1 MYRKMSAQET
11 TQLKRR
17 FSSPVVPAASM
28 KECPVCHARC
38 FADMPVCYNC
48 LHAFSDDEARILA
61 FEDAAYGQGSVSHSG
76 SNEPPME
83 EQVPVE
89 VIASA
94 SAPADLSALYDLL
107 PGVDGLS
114 VSMEEPFI
122 SGSAEPDGNLLAEG
136 TENAD
141 FAPVVETVVSDVVSA
156 DGTAAAR
163 GCCASGSKTLRADQ
177 LMQIVI
183 SIHVARDACKRRGAM
198 SEEMDSAFE

>member
-1 MYRKMSAQET
+1 MYRKMSPQEST
-11 TQLKRR
+11 HLKRR
-17 FSSPVVPAASM
+17 FSSPVSQAASV

-38 FADMPVCYNC
+38 FADIPVCYNC
-48 LHAFSDDEARILA
+48 LHAFSDEETRILA
-61 FEDAAYGQGSVSHSG
+61 FEDAAYGQGAVSHSG
-76 SNEPPME
+76 SSEPPVE

-122 SGSAEPDGNLLAEG
+122 SGPAELDGNLLAAG

-141 FAPVVETVVSDVVSA
+141 FTPVVETVVSDVVSA
-156 DGTAAAR
+156 DGTSAAQE
-163 GCCASGSKTLRADQ
+163 CCASGSKTLRADQ

-183 SIHVARDACKRRGAM
+183 SIHVARDARKRRGAM
-198 SEEMDSAFE
+198 PEEVDSVFE